1 MKNLNPN
8 FQKPPGQENHYTEQI
23 RQFKHHPLNPFTTLV
38 FFNPSKTVKNPAAS
52 CGASSKEK
60 AKMGAA
66 APKPPHAIHPRS
78 KLWGILAFSH
88 ETMVSLT

>member
-1 MKNLNPN
+1 LYNASILIDMKGVPDSPIFLL
-8 FQKPPGQENHYTEQI
+8 KSASVAAEKEKGQ
-23 RQFKHHPLNPFTTLV
+23 
-38 FFNPSKTVKNPAAS
+38 S

-66 APKPPHAIHPRS
+66 APKPPHAIHPHS

-88 ETMVSLT
+88 ECRYLRFLDNR